1 MDLTAK
7 RNAFARFTQLKE
19 NAFAV
24 NRKYFEREVPPPFS
38 EGGKTLIHEKQL
50 SLRNAKEAFQKG
62 YPVHICLPMQSCRNC
77 PPPVS
82 P

>member
-38 EGGKTLIHEKQL
+38 EGGKTLIHEKQV
-50 SLRNAKEAFQKG
+50 SLRNAKEAFNG
-62 YPVHICLPMQSCRNC
+62 TLTRSGPRSGPGTV
-77 PPPVS
+77 
-82 P
+82 